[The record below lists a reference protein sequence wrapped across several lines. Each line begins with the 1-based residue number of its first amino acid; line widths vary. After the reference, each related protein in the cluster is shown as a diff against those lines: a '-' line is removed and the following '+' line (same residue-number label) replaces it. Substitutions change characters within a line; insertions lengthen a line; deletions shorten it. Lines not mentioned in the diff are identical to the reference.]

1 MSEHLSRPELPNIG
15 IVAEME
21 EDERRLLGSYGE
33 FLPAHKDTVVI
44 KQGEPQNSL
53 FLIISGLLHV
63 HAETDDRSILLGALK
78 AGDMLGEVNIFDPGE
93 ASATVSAV
101 EFSQIW
107 RIDRQMLEDF
117 LNDYPSEG
125 DLLLIQICTQLSK
138 RLRATN
144 QKVAAAQEAVSKSFS
159 WD

>member
-21 EDERRLLGSYGE
+21 EDDRRLLGSYGE

-125 DLLLIQICTQLSK
+125 ELLLIQICTQLSK

>member
-1 MSEHLSRPELPNIG
+1 MSDHLSRPELPNIG
-15 IVAEME
+15 IVAELD
-21 EDERRLLGSYGE
+21 EDERRLLSSYGE
-33 FLPAHKDTVVI
+33 FLPGHKDTVII
-44 KQGEPQNSL
+44 KQGEPQDSL
-53 FLIISGLLHV
+53 FLVISGLLHV
-63 HAETDDRSILLGALK
+63 HAETNGRSILLGSLH

-125 DLLLIQICTQLSK
+125 ELLLIQICTQLSK

-144 QKVAAAQEAVSKSFS
+144 QKVAAAQDAITQSFS
-159 WD
+159 RD

>member
-1 MSEHLSRPELPNIG
+1 MTNHLSRPELPNIG

-21 EDERRLLGSYGE
+21 DDERRLLGSYGE
-33 FLPAHKDTVVI
+33 FLPGHKDTVII
-44 KQGEPQNSL
+44 KQGDPQNSL

-63 HAETDDRSILLGALK
+63 HAETAGRSVLLGALS
-78 AGDMLGEVNIFDPGE
+78 AGDMLGEVNIFDPGK
-93 ASATVSAV
+93 ASATVTAV

-107 RIDRQMLEDF
+107 RIDRAMLEDF

-125 DLLLIQICTQLSK
+125 ELLLIQICTQLSK

-144 QKVAAAQEAVSKSFS
+144 QKVAAAQEAVTQSFS